1 MTAADPVHPQV
12 LGLTEPQAFM
22 GKTTGTV
29 AWSVANHEELLSS
42 PTGGPVGMLGGLGPA

>member
-1 MTAADPVHPQV
+1 
-12 LGLTEPQAFM
+12 M

-29 AWSVANHEELLSS
+29 AWSVSNHEELVSS